1 LSQLASPASD
11 VHTVLGGASRDRVF
25 HTLDA
30 LRGIA
35 AIGVVVFHMKRF
47 FSPIAV
53 PGGYLAVD
61 LFFMMSGV
69 VLTNAYENRF
79 RAGMGTREFMQ
90 IRLIRLYPLYFLGT
104 MLGILVTFASL
115 LGNNSENW
123 NSQSLTLAA
132 FLALLFL
139 PYISGNTDDQLF
151 PLNIPC
157 WSLFFEIV
165 INVLFALAWPALTT
179 RRLVAICLATG
190 CAVGFATAHNG
201 NIDLGSVAA
210 NFLPGLIRTSFG
222 FSVGMLIA
230 RQIRGARRRNSNL
243 GFLAIATVVIVAI
256 SGSPFG
262 EYRALWDA
270 ASVLLVFPLV
280 VYWGTLIDPSSW
292 LRTTATFLGVTSY
305 AVYVLHN
312 PLLAILNGMIRRH
325 VFGANNVLGAPYLG
339 ATILAAL
346 LTGCWLVD
354 RYFDSPVRRHLT
366 RILRRH
372 VKMTS

>member
-1 LSQLASPASD
+1 

-61 LFFMMSGV
+61 LFFIMSGV

-79 RAGMGTREFMQ
+79 RAGMGTREFMR

-104 MLGILVTFASL
+104 MLGISVTVASL
-115 LGNNSENW
+115 FGNNVENW
-123 NSQSLTLAA
+123 NSHSLAVAA
-132 FLALLFL
+132 FLAFLFL
-139 PYISGNTDDQLF
+139 PYFSGNTDNQLF

-165 INVLFALAWPALTT
+165 INVLFAMTWPALTT
-179 RRLVAICLATG
+179 RRLVAICLASG
-190 CAVGFATAHNG
+190 CAVGFATAQNG

-222 FSVGMLIA
+222 FSIGILIA
-230 RQIRGARRRNSNL
+230 RQIRGARRRTSNL

-256 SGSPFG
+256 SGSPPG
-262 EYRALWDA
+262 GNRALWDA
-270 ASVLLVFPLV
+270 ACVLLVFPLV

-292 LRTTATFLGVTSY
+292 LRKAATFLGVTSY
-305 AVYVLHN
+305 AVYVLHS
-312 PLLAILNGMIRRH
+312 PLSAILNSEIRHH
-325 VFGANNVLGAPYLG
+325 VFSATDPVGTPYLG

-366 RILRRH
+366 GVLRRRA
-372 VKMTS
+372 KMTS

>member
-1 LSQLASPASD
+1 LSQPASPAAD
-11 VHTVLGGASRDRVF
+11 VHTVLGSASRDRVF

-35 AIGVVVFHMKRF
+35 AIGVVIFHMKRF

-61 LFFMMSGV
+61 LFFIMSGV
-69 VLTNAYENRF
+69 VLANAYENRF
-79 RAGMGTREFMQ
+79 RAGMGTREFMR

-115 LGNNSENW
+115 FGNNTENW
-123 NSQSLTLAA
+123 NSHSLTVAA

-139 PYISGNTDDQLF
+139 PYFSGTDDRLF

-165 INVLFALAWPALTT
+165 INFLFALTWPALTT

-190 CAVGFATAHNG
+190 CALVFATAHNG

-222 FSVGMLIA
+222 FSIGILIA

-262 EYRALWDA
+262 KYRALWDA

-280 VYWGTLIDPSSW
+280 VYWSTLIDPSSW
-292 LRTTATFLGVTSY
+292 LRTAATFLGVTSY
-305 AVYVLHN
+305 AVYVLHK
-312 PLLAILNGMIRRH
+312 PLLAILNSAIQHH
-325 VFGANNVLGAPYLG
+325 VFGANDPVGTPYLG

-366 RILRRH
+366 GILRRQA
-372 VKMTS
+372 KMTS